1 MDEFQQE
8 RLEQIRSNVIKVDD
22 PCYPV
27 RLEEVIKKMTA
38 KEFEQCTRDSFSK
51 ILHSILFERK
61 LYLYSA
67 LGKHGDVPE
76 TTFLR
81 FHIADYLDSFD
92 SETDYIGLMIS
103 NVKFR
108 NKWFHDARRHKYIRL
123 RNSNVRRRNKRNAR
137 KSENLWDRWRKPNR
151 RPNYSKSTTSTTTS
165 TTTPTTFPTINSAT
179 SLKTTLTTA
188 STTTFTTTSTTTSTS
203 TSTTTFRPNQAKN
216 PFRKVQIEPG
226 TIVMMNSTYLHD
238 KYISTGRAT
247 TFHRALLMDYFGLS
261 ESDMERMGM
270 TVVAWGFSYQVVD
283 KKFPGRKVGQA
294 EKFFCDFKFRS
305 FTFNAGYVGAKVNIE
320 FGQYQG

>member
-1 MDEFQQE
+1 
-8 RLEQIRSNVIKVDD
+8 
-22 PCYPV
+22 
-27 RLEEVIKKMTA
+27 
-38 KEFEQCTRDSFSK
+38 
-51 ILHSILFERK
+51 
-61 LYLYSA
+61 
-67 LGKHGDVPE
+67 
-76 TTFLR
+76 
-81 FHIADYLDSFD
+81 
-92 SETDYIGLMIS
+92 MIS

-151 RPNYSKSTTSTTTS
+151 RPNYSKSITS
-165 TTTPTTFPTINSAT
+165 TTTPTKFPTITSAT
-179 SLKTTLTTA
+179 SLKTTLITA
-188 STTTFTTTSTTTSTS
+188 STTTSAS

-216 PFRKVQIEPG
+216 PFRKFQIEPG

>member
-1 MDEFQQE
+1 MF
-8 RLEQIRSNVIKVDD
+8 
-22 PCYPV
+22 
-27 RLEEVIKKMTA
+27 TA
-38 KEFEQCTRDSFSK
+38 FGQ
-51 ILHSILFERK
+51 
-61 LYLYSA
+61 
-67 LGKHGDVPE
+67 HGDVPE

-108 NKWFHDARRHKYIRL
+108 NKWSHDARRHKFISF
-123 RNSNVRRRNKRNAR
+123 RNSNGNRRQKRYAAYAR
-137 KSENLWDRWRKPNR
+137 KTQDTWQTWRKRIQAPTTTNPETMNADLRTETVGTAETPTVEYEHEEQYQTTPKPFFIPTRTTYEPNR
-151 RPNYSKSTTSTTTS
+151 RPNYSRRTYTTKMTSTSAIPSAVPTTTS
-165 TTTPTTFPTINSAT
+165 KYSIPRQTDQF
-179 SLKTTLTTA
+179 K
-188 STTTFTTTSTTTSTS
+188 
-203 TSTTTFRPNQAKN
+203 
-216 PFRKVQIEPG
+216 KVQIEPG
-226 TIVMMNSTYLHD
+226 TILMMNSTYLHD